1 MKKFLTLALVGAMLL
16 GVSSVVYANFCAF
29 DNVPAATLLF
39 PFVQFDYNN
48 AAQGQVTTFAITNVS
63 SEAQIVHVTLWTD
76 YSVAILDFNILLT
89 GYDVQSMNIRDILRD
104 GILPVTGPTFSNVGP
119 LPNSDGPVSGTN
131 SLNGWWIDDPGV
143 GLAAP
148 ESTNDLVCTV
158 GNPSGYAGGIPLST
172 LELFQTWLQKSQT
185 VTRVFDDTCLTGAP
199 FSVVTG
205 TWWLERDATTATW
218 MYITADV
225 VTECN
230 KLFPDSIN
238 YFNLLSLDNV
248 LIGDLIYLDAIN
260 NYSEAMNAVHIEADM
275 DAAAVVT
282 PTAIGQYIGTPI
294 TFYHRYAAGNHVT
307 VPALDYREPLPTAW
321 AFRYFNDINN
331 IAFTWVRAWK
341 GSTIWK
347 NIPDLW
353 ADPWSEN
360 VSFMLANNCL
370 AYTYYAWDEEE
381 NVTSTTDNPWS
392 QPGGERIVPN
402 LLPLETQEVNV
413 DEFNLPNEFGW
424 MLFVWPASNFIVPGG
439 DTTPDYYQTWMG
451 VKYQAFGQYSAGIPA
466 AVMANYNCFGDQVLP
481 NLGVNYDYVGI
492 DGYNVFMPPVN

>member
-48 AAQGQVTTFAITNVS
+48 PDAGSVTNFAITNVS

-89 GYDVQSMNIRDILRD
+89 GYDVQSMNIRDILGS
-104 GILPVTGPTFSNVGP
+104 GILPVTGPAYSNVG
-119 LPNSDGPVSGTN
+119 LTPNSDGPISGTN

-143 GLAAP
+143 ALAAP
-148 ESTNDLVCTV
+148 ESTSGLVCTV
-158 GNPSGYAGGIPLST
+158 GNPSGYVGGIPLST

-185 VTRVFDDTCLTGAP
+185 VSRYFDDSCAFGTS
-199 FSVVTG
+199 SVVTG
-205 TWWLERDATTATW
+205 TWWLERDDTTPTW
-218 MYITADV
+218 MYITVDV

-230 KLFPDSIN
+230 KLFPDSLA

-248 LIGDLIYLDAIN
+248 LIGDLLYLDQMN

-275 DAAAVVT
+275 DASAVVT
-282 PTAIGQYIGTPI
+282 PTAIGGFIGSPI
-294 TFYHRYAAGNHVT
+294 TFYHRYAYPVGT
-307 VPALDYREPLPTAW
+307 TTPALDYREPLPTAW
-321 AFRYFNDINN
+321 AFRYFNDASIN
-331 IAFTWVRAWK
+331 AFTWIRAWK
-341 GSTIWK
+341 GSTVYK
-347 NIPDLW
+347 NIPDLL
-353 ADPWSEN
+353 ASPWSEN
-360 VSFMLANNCL
+360 VSMMIATNCL

-413 DEFNLPNEFGW
+413 DEFTLPDHFGW
-424 MLFVWPASNFIVPGG
+424 MLFVWPASNFDVLTGIA
-439 DTTPDYYQTWMG
+439 TPDYYQTWMG
-451 VKYQAFGQYSAGIPA
+451 VKYQAFGQYSAALEG
-466 AVMANYNCFGDQVLP
+466 AVMANYNCFETQVLP
-481 NLGVNYDYVGI
+481 NLGINYDYVDAFGFT
-492 DGYNVFMPPVN
+492 N